1 MKFDKEAP
9 KATDDLYRPAWRTYV
24 DLIVA
29 FFAGV
34 ALIIGAI
41 GLAFRWFPI

>member
-1 MKFDKEAP
+1 MKLDKKP
-9 KATDDLYRPAWRTYV
+9 SKATDDLYRPAWRTFV

-29 FFAGV
+29 FFAGM

-41 GLAFRWFPI
+41 GLAFRWLPI